1 MNRAKRPSY
10 SKTRNQVDSEAGDRR
25 GLVHIGEK
33 KPIALNPSGS
43 DVGVN
48 GGWSGEHERVE
59 P

>member
-1 MNRAKRPSY
+1 M
-10 SKTRNQVDSEAGDRR
+10 DSEAGDRR
-25 GLVHIGEK
+25 GIVHIGEK